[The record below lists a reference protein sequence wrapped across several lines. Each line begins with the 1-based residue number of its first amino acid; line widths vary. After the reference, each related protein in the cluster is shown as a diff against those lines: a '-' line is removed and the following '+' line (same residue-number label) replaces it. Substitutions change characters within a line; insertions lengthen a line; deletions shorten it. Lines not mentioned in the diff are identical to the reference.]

1 MSTTLTSYSYYTGCN
16 SYLNRK
22 TPKRYFNLGLFCCCL
37 AGFVFIL
44 GLFLM
49 VWGSS
54 PFEPDAIY
62 IAGIFFLFL
71 GGFLFFLGIGSIGIY
86 LAKEDERKREIERI
100 RTRNYAASITSARS
114 LRSSDLYLI
123 DWDFMFNQ
131 HGASSSIYAHV
142 NPMHHFTILLS
153 ITQILSIIF
162 YNEIS

>member
-37 AGFVFIL
+37 AGFVFIF

-54 PFEPDAIY
+54 PFEADAIWL
-62 IAGIFFLFL
+62 AGIVFLFL

-86 LAKEDERKREIERI
+86 LAKEDERKKEIERI
-100 RTRNYAASITSARS
+100 RTRNSYYAASIASGRSVRS

-123 DWDFMFNQ
+123 D
-131 HGASSSIYAHV
+131 
-142 NPMHHFTILLS
+142 
-153 ITQILSIIF
+153 
-162 YNEIS
+162 